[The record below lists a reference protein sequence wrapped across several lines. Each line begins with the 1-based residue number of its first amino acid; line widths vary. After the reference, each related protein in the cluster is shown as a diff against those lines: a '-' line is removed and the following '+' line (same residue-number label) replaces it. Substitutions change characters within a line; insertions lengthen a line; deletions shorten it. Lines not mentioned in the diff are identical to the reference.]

1 MDDRTAADGAPR
13 ARAGP
18 GPDEIRDALRDVVD
32 PELHESI
39 VELGMVRRVDVV
51 DGTAR
56 IEVALTIAACPLRH
70 QIRDDVDGRVRAIP
84 GIDGVEVT
92 IGTMDAAERAA
103 LMSRAR
109 RAAQQSAVATDLPAS
124 ARVLG
129 VVSGKGGVG
138 KSSVAVN
145 VAVAL
150 ATRGLRV
157 GLLDADI
164 WGFSVPRMLGLEGP
178 LAVSEGKIRPV
189 ERRAG
194 AGLVKV
200 VSMGFLSGEDDAIM
214 WRGLV
219 LNRAVQHFLEDVAW
233 GGLDY
238 LVVDLPPG
246 TGDVQMGLAR
256 MLPRAELLVVTTP
269 GLAAQKVAGRAA
281 DMARKSHLRVAGVVE
296 NMSGFTCAHGEHYP
310 LFGVGGGER
319 LASEIGAPLIGRVP
333 LDPRMARGGDTGE
346 PAALDPTS
354 PLAAV
359 FAAIADRIA
368 TEIAPVVAMGG
379 CSARLLERVE
389 AALGASR

>member
-1 MDDRTAADGAPR
+1 
-13 ARAGP
+13 
-18 GPDEIRDALRDVVD
+18 VVD

-39 VELGMVRRVDVV
+39 VELGMVRRVEMV
-51 DGTAR
+51 GRTAR

-70 QIRDDVDGRVRAIP
+70 QIRDDVDARVRTLP
-84 GIDGVEVT
+84 QVGDVEV
-92 IGTMDAAERAA
+92 IVGAMDAAERSA
-103 LMSRAR
+103 LMARAR
-109 RAAQQSAVATDLPAS
+109 RAAQESAVAIDIPAS

-145 VAVAL
+145 IAVAL
-150 ATRGLRV
+150 AARGLRI

-164 WGFSVPRMLGLEGP
+164 WGFSVPRMLGLDGP
-178 LAVSEGKIRPV
+178 LPVSDGKIQPIERPTGTGV
-189 ERRAG
+189 
-194 AGLVKV
+194 VKV

-233 GGLDY
+233 GELDY

-310 LFGVGGGER
+310 LFGLGGGAR
-319 LASEIGAPLIGRVP
+319 LAGEIGAPLVGSVP
-333 LDPRMARGGDTGE
+333 LDPRIASGGDTGE

-359 FAAIADRIA
+359 FAVIADKIV
-368 TEIAPVVAMGG
+368 TEIAPVVPMGG

-389 AALGASR
+389 AALAVAP